1 MKKSMLAI
9 AASMYA
15 LAAPVKPWGPS
26 EISPL
31 LFVDNSHPVSRG
43 KTGVAASRRAA
54 KKRRRAR

>member
-15 LAAPVKPWGPS
+15 LAIPVKPWGPS
-26 EISPL
+26 EILPL
-31 LFVDNSHPVSRG
+31 LYAASGYPVSRG
-43 KTGVAASRRAA
+43 KTGIAASRRAA